1 MKHLEIDERKQFVA
15 LLIHHMMYSD
25 DKYLTVLGLV
35 DMWESESPT
44 TNFDFSYN
52 ELNKLKQPNNQ
63 SNQNNQNNR
72 RRRR

>member
-25 DKYLTVLGLV
+25 DKYLTVLSLV
-35 DMWESESPT
+35 DEWESESPT

-63 SNQNNQNNR
+63 SNQSNQNNR

>member
-63 SNQNNQNNR
+63 SNQSNQNNR

>member
-52 ELNKLKQPNNQ
+52 ELNKLKQPKSCLN
-63 SNQNNQNNR
+63 S
-72 RRRR
+72 

>member
-25 DKYLTVLGLV
+25 DKYLTVLSLV
-35 DMWESESPT
+35 DEWESESPT

-52 ELNKLKQPNNQ
+52 ELNKLKQP
-63 SNQNNQNNR
+63 SNRTDKR
-72 RRRR
+72 RRR

>member
-25 DKYLTVLGLV
+25 DKYLQVLTLV
-35 DMWESESPT
+35 DSWESESPT

-52 ELNKLKQPNNQ
+52 EIKNLDIKKNLKKKK
-63 SNQNNQNNR
+63 
-72 RRRR
+72 

>member
-1 MKHLEIDERKQFVA
+1 MKHLEIDERKQFIA

-52 ELNKLKQPNNQ
+52 ELSKLKQPNNQ
-63 SNQNNQNNR
+63 SNQNNR

>member
-1 MKHLEIDERKQFVA
+1 MRHLEIDERKQFVA

-25 DKYLTVLGLV
+25 DKYLHVLSLV
-35 DMWESESPT
+35 DEWESETPT

-52 ELNKLKQPNNQ
+52 ELSKLKQPTNQ
-63 SNQNNQNNR
+63 TNQNNQNNR